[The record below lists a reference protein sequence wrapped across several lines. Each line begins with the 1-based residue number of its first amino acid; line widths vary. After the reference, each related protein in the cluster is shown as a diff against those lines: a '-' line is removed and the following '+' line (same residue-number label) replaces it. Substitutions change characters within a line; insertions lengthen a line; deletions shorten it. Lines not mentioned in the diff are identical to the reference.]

1 MLKSININISCGELG
16 TAVRASF
23 IYEPSSW
30 GWRGG
35 DPAEFEVTSVL
46 DQNGEEILDRLP
58 DDKHSE
64 IEGLCW
70 DARRGDWQ
78 DYDAP

>member
-1 MLKSININISCGELG
+1 MLKSIAINIDCGELG
-16 TAVRASF
+16 TAVRASY
-23 IYEPSSW
+23 IYEAASW

-46 DQNGEEILDRLP
+46 NQDGDEILDRLP
-58 DDKHSE
+58 DESQSQ

-70 DARRGDWQ
+70 DNRHIDKRGLEF
-78 DYDAP
+78 